1 MIPITLFFSG
11 FLIVMFGILGFVFG
25 WFGREYFENSTHKNR
40 LSDHPEL
47 FDDNGNPIN
56 SELYSVRF
64 LGRDDDDDEI
74 EEQ

>member
-1 MIPITLFFSG
+1 MISIALFFSA
-11 FLIVMFGILGFVFG
+11 FLILMFGILGFVFG
-25 WFGREYFENSTHKNR
+25 WFGREYYENAAQKNR

-64 LGRDDDDDEI
+64 LVNEDEEEDD
-74 EEQ
+74 

>member
-1 MIPITLFFSG
+1 MISIALFFSA

-25 WFGREYFENSTHKNR
+25 WFVREYYENTTQKNR

-64 LGRDDDDDEI
+64 LVDEDEEEDD
-74 EEQ
+74 

>member
-1 MIPITLFFSG
+1 MISIALFFSAI
-11 FLIVMFGILGFVFG
+11 LIVMFGILGFIIG
-25 WFGREYFENSTHKNR
+25 WFGREYYENSTQRNR

-64 LGRDDDDDEI
+64 LVDEDDDE
-74 EEQ
+74 EED

>member
-1 MIPITLFFSG
+1 MVSLALFFSA

-64 LGRDDDDDEI
+64 MFDED
-74 EEQ
+74 EEEV